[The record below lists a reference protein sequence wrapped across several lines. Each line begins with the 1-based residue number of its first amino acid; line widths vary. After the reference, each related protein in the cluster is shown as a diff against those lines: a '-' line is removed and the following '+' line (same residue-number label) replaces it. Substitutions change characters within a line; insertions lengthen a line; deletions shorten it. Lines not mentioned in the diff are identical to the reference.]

1 MYFVERVVPICENAI
16 PQPKKKGGK
25 FIALV
30 SARRRKRKKEEGSGR
45 KEKEEERI
53 KEKKKK
59 KKTRHK
65 AEGRWCCGQLK
76 ASQEL

>member
-1 MYFVERVVPICENAI
+1 MYFVESVVPVCENAI
-16 PQPKKKGGK
+16 PQPKKKEANSLRWCQPEEEKGRK
-25 FIALV
+25 KKEVEERRKKKKEL
-30 SARRRKRKKEEGSGR
+30 RRR
-45 KEKEEERI
+45 
-53 KEKKKK
+53 KK